1 MARQFQARA
10 ARRKTQWAGMGD
22 FGGGANLPTFRT
34 VGTSSPAILS
44 QGLVVGGALGLV
56 DEEVTITRM
65 IGHLNL
71 FINSATASAESTVAV
86 GVGVARVEAIN
97 AGVGSLPDPESQPDF
112 EWLYYTVVG
121 LRNGQAGDPDGSTIA
136 SQMIPFDVRGQRVL
150 RSGSS
155 MVWLA
160 KAETTGAFVQVGG
173 RYLVKLP

>member
-10 ARRKTQWAGMGD
+10 ARRKTQWAGMGNFSGQPD
-22 FGGGANLPTFRT
+22 LPTFRT
-34 VGTSSPAILS
+34 VATSAAAILS

-65 IGHLNL
+65 IGHLSL
-71 FINSATASAESTVAV
+71 FINSATAGAESTVAV
-86 GVGVARVEAIN
+86 GVGVARTEAIA

-136 SQMIPFDVRGQRVL
+136 SQMVPFDVRGQRVL